1 MLRPSFTH
9 GALGGTFHLTLTSRA
24 PPTRALTNLVIRF
37 SLGKGA
43 SGVTAMASGGGM
55 DREGGGAGRWDYENN
70 AGEDG
75 GKEEVVWKIEKLSST
90 DRPAILS
97 GQFLS

>member
-1 MLRPSFTH
+1 
-9 GALGGTFHLTLTSRA
+9 
-24 PPTRALTNLVIRF
+24 
-37 SLGKGA
+37 
-43 SGVTAMASGGGM
+43 MASGGGIE
-55 DREGGGAGRWDYENN
+55 REGGGAGRWDYENN